1 MAAIQKL
8 LNIALPPLSLV
19 LLSSFMIPFLIFKV
33 LIYVR
38 KLFQTDEKLENKV
51 VLITGAA
58 SGIGEQLA
66 YEYGRRGAVLSLVDI
81 REDNLVVVAEK
92 ARSLGS
98 PDVIIIAADVSKL
111 QDSRRFVDQTV
122 NHFGRLDCL
131 VNNAGIGKASGFKD
145 WTNNASEFTPMMDVN
160 FWGSVYGTLCA
171 IPHLKTSR
179 GRIIVIASVFGWFPF
194 PRSSIYSASK
204 AAVINYFET
213 LRMELGRAISITIVT
228 PGLINTDL
236 GLTVVKEE
244 SIMGIFPMLSAS
256 ELAKSIVKSACGGD
270 MYLIEPSWV
279 KAAIIMVVD
288 EWILNILVPP
298 TCIALLLFILP
309 PYLLFKIIYYVL
321 RSLLKENV
329 AGKVILITG
338 ASSGIGEHI
347 AYEYGRR
354 GARLALVARRE
365 NRLKEVAQRAMALGS
380 PHVITIPA
388 DVSILKDCQR
398 FVDCTVNRFGRL
410 DHLVNNAGVVPVC
423 LFEHATDIS
432 NFAPA
437 MDINLW
443 GSAYATYFSIPYLRK
458 SRGKIIAIA
467 SSAGWLPTPRMIFYN
482 ASKAAVISLY
492 ESLRTEL
499 GKDIGITI
507 VTPGLVESEM
517 TQGKFLSKDGQ
528 MVLDQEM
535 RDVLVSLMPIRSVT
549 EAAKSIVNSACRG
562 DPYLTEPAWIRT
574 TLYLQIFCPQLLE
587 YLSRWTLISGTSERD
602 TISKKLLHLSC
613 LKKYL
618 YPESVRNPT
627 LQPN

>member
-1 MAAIQKL
+1 MLGMQNASVTLAPWDIYH
-8 LNIALPPLSLV
+8 IYESTSLV
-19 LLSSFMIPFLIFKV
+19 
-33 LIYVR
+33 
-38 KLFQTDEKLENKV
+38 
-51 VLITGAA
+51 
-58 SGIGEQLA
+58 
-66 YEYGRRGAVLSLVDI
+66 
-81 REDNLVVVAEK
+81 
-92 ARSLGS
+92 
-98 PDVIIIAADVSKL
+98 
-111 QDSRRFVDQTV
+111 
-122 NHFGRLDCL
+122 
-131 VNNAGIGKASGFKD
+131 
-145 WTNNASEFTPMMDVN
+145 
-160 FWGSVYGTLCA
+160 
-171 IPHLKTSR
+171 
-179 GRIIVIASVFGWFPF
+179 FP
-194 PRSSIYSASK
+194 P
-204 AAVINYFET
+204 
-213 LRMELGRAISITIVT
+213 IS
-228 PGLINTDL
+228 
-236 GLTVVKEE
+236 LTV
-244 SIMGIFPMLSAS
+244 FLQ
-256 ELAKSIVKSACGGD
+256 
-270 MYLIEPSWV
+270 
-279 KAAIIMVVD
+279 AATIMVVD

-443 GSAYATYFSIPYLRK
+443 GSAYATYFSIPHLRK

>member
-1 MAAIQKL
+1 MLGMQNASVTLAPW
-8 LNIALPPLSLV
+8 NIYH
-19 LLSSFMIPFLIFKV
+19 
-33 LIYVR
+33 IYVSTSL
-38 KLFQTDEKLENKV
+38 LF
-51 VLITGAA
+51 
-58 SGIGEQLA
+58 
-66 YEYGRRGAVLSLVDI
+66 
-81 REDNLVVVAEK
+81 
-92 ARSLGS
+92 
-98 PDVIIIAADVSKL
+98 P
-111 QDSRRFVDQTV
+111 
-122 NHFGRLDCL
+122 
-131 VNNAGIGKASGFKD
+131 
-145 WTNNASEFTPMMDVN
+145 P
-160 FWGSVYGTLCA
+160 
-171 IPHLKTSR
+171 
-179 GRIIVIASVFGWFPF
+179 
-194 PRSSIYSASK
+194 
-204 AAVINYFET
+204 
-213 LRMELGRAISITIVT
+213 IS
-228 PGLINTDL
+228 
-236 GLTVVKEE
+236 LTV
-244 SIMGIFPMLSAS
+244 FLQ
-256 ELAKSIVKSACGGD
+256 
-270 MYLIEPSWV
+270 
-279 KAAIIMVVD
+279 AAIIMVVD